1 MPFRCPRSL
10 HREHCF
16 NAGLPRLHVA
26 KGMQEALD
34 EQGLGEAVL
43 DGRSSVRP
51 KTSLLS
57 VGKRQNIVDALRE
70 LLGGGCV
77 EA

>member
-1 MPFRCPRSL
+1 
-10 HREHCF
+10 
-16 NAGLPRLHVA
+16 
-26 KGMQEALD
+26 MQEALD

>member
-1 MPFRCPRSL
+1 
-10 HREHCF
+10 
-16 NAGLPRLHVA
+16 
-26 KGMQEALD
+26 MQEALD

-51 KTSLLS
+51 K
-57 VGKRQNIVDALRE
+57 NIVDALRE